1 MSNMFRDSAFNKDI
15 SNWNTES
22 LTHAEYMFYDCDFTG
37 DISKWNLSNL
47 EHCEYMFFNDE
58 YDQDLSELNI
68 NPNVYF
74 NGMFRSCSISKEHMP
89 KMMQNDVRCR

>member
-1 MSNMFRDSAFNKDI
+1 MFRESAFNKDI

-37 DISKWNLSNL
+37 DISEWNLSNL

-58 YDQDLSELNI
+58 YDQDLSELDI
-68 NPNVYF
+68 NPGVYF
-74 NGMFRSCSISKEHMP
+74 DGMFRSCSISKEHMP